1 VLWEEEEVWEVDNR
15 MNNLTK
21 LVIAV
26 TGLLVAVG
34 TLLGTISM
42 TLGRGPDA
50 PSGVII
56 GLDSP
61 EAYANFLANHAAT
74 G

>member
-1 VLWEEEEVWEVDNR
+1 

-21 LVIAV
+21 LVVAV

-50 PSGVII
+50 STGTII
-56 GLDSP
+56 VLNSP
-61 EAYANFLANHAAT
+61 EAYANFLANHPA
-74 G
+74 GR